1 MGLAQERTLLVEG
14 SQALGPPGV
23 GRGRAQCPTS
33 GPAGPLFHAAW
44 PSQEAQVWMRVGWS
58 QAQEAGAG
66 LCPFP
71 GLQVCIGAGAP
82 RLSQGA
88 EPPRGC
94 RGPAG
99 SGGACPRPA
108 WVWPGLPSLMDL
120 RVPRRPVP
128 SSRGRPNEGTGQK
141 NHLRLSGVQKR
152 GLLSRRRGFNKLCTW
167 HRLPPRFLPRI
178 ARYSHRDGAQRGP
191 YTSRRESAVMGGQ
204 LRKRKPN
211 LLSAVLC
218 TDSATMGQPRSTR
231 FRHTW
236 GGGA

>member
-1 MGLAQERTLLVEG
+1 MSVGEGSGPGPGEDPPGGGKSGVGTARGRQRESPMPHLRPSWPPLPCGLAFSGGTGLDESGLVP
-14 SQALGPPGV
+14 GPG
-23 GRGRAQCPTS
+23 
-33 GPAGPLFHAAW
+33 
-44 PSQEAQVWMRVGWS
+44 GWS
-58 QAQEAGAG
+58 WA
-66 LCPFP
+66 LSIPRP
-71 GLQVCIGAGAP
+71 AP

-99 SGGACPRPA
+99 RGGACPRPA

-128 SSRGRPNEGTGQK
+128 SSRGRPNEGTGQT

-191 YTSRRESAVMGGQ
+191 YTGRRESAVMGGQ